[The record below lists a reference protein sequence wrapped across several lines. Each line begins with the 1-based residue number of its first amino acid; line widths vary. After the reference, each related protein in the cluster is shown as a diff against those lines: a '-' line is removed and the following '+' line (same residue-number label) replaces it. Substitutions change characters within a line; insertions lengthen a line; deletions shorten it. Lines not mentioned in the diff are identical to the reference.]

1 MTRFIA
7 IFATIAFFLAL
18 GSGAADAAVQ
28 QPERFDISIVADTST
43 CGQVTLTARGYG
55 LTSGWTQY
63 QLVADRTAK
72 AVTIVNGTLA
82 ATFTLAQ
89 AGEWG
94 NAWIRT
100 SAGGYLRT
108 QFVAYHVAR
117 CA

>member
-18 GSGAADAAVQ
+18 GTGAAAAVQ
-28 QPERFDISIVADTST
+28 QPERFDITITADTST
-43 CGQVTLTARGYG
+43 CGQVTLTAKGFG
-55 LTSGWTQY
+55 LSGWTQY

-72 AVTIVNGTLA
+72 AVTVVNGIVA
-82 ATFTLAQ
+82 STFTLAQ

-100 SAGGYLRT
+100 GAGGYLRT